1 MAYYR
6 QIYTT
11 FWTDAKV
18 ADDFTPED
26 KYFYLY
32 LLTNAHT
39 NLSGCYEISK
49 KQISNDTGYTIEVVT
64 RLLDRMQNVHEI
76 AAYSD
81 DTKEVLLYNWHKYN
95 WSKSYKVLK
104 GVANEYERIKN
115 PDFRQEIYNLLS
127 DYGYETDTLSI
138 PYTYPMH
145 TSVTVTVS
153 NTVTD
158 TVNNTDTEVETSF
171 DKFWKVYPKK
181 VGKKEAK
188 KAFDRAKKT
197 VDADTMMQAVLAQK
211 ESSQWT
217 RDNGRYIPNPATWL
231 NQGRWDDEIQT
242 EPKTP
247 KLKNAPSQSHGYTE
261 DEWAELRRRA
271 KE

>member
-49 KQISNDTGYTIEVVT
+49 KQISNDTGYTIDVVT

-76 AAYSD
+76 AEYSES
-81 DTKEVLLYNWHKYN
+81 TKELYLVNWHKYN
-95 WSKSYKVLK
+95 WSKSDKVLK
-104 GVANEYERIKN
+104 GVANEYEHIKC
-115 PDFRQEIYNLLS
+115 PEFRQKIYDLLS
-127 DYGYETDTLSI
+127 GYGYETDTLSI
-138 PYTYPMH
+138 PYAYPMH

-153 NTVTD
+153 NTDTD
-158 TVNNTDTEVETSF
+158 TVSNPDETETTF
-171 DKFWKVYPKK
+171 DRFWKAYPKK
-181 VGKKEAK
+181 VGKKEAR
-188 KAFDRAKKT
+188 KAFDRAKKSI
-197 VDADTMMQAVLAQK
+197 DTETMIEAVEAQK
-211 ESSQWT
+211 SSGQWT

-231 NQGRWDDEIQT
+231 NQGRWDDEIQAQDK
-242 EPKTP
+242 PRP
-247 KLKNAPSQSHGYTE
+247 AKNAPSPEMTHNY
-261 DEWAELRRRA
+261 DMAELARRA